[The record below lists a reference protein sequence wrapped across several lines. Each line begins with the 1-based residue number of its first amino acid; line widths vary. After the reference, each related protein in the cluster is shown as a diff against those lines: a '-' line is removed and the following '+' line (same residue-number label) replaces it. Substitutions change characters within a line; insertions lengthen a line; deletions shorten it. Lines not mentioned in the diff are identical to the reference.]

1 MLPLHRVIGLA
12 AVHPVAIDAD
22 AHATNGPPPTI
33 LARPGAG
40 PPLGP
45 PGARPW
51 DLPVAVNG
59 WGPMT
64 PPLPP
69 EQLPLDPPLAS
80 PAGPLALTPGAAAEV
95 LWQRLQAD
103 RWPVPRAAL
112 PADAA
117 LVGGAVRDGL
127 LDRLAERPD
136 LDLVVGDDAIG
147 LCRRLAQEHGGCAV
161 VLDPQRDIARLVV
174 RGWSLDLA
182 RRCCGSLAADLARRD
197 YRINAIALPL
207 GPGQP
212 LLDPLGGLADLE
224 ARQLV
229 AVGEANL
236 LDDPLRLLRGIRL
249 AAQLDFGLETGTWA
263 WIQRHHQRLAG
274 VAGERVLAELD
285 KLAAAPLGHRGLLQA
300 LAAGLLQAW
309 GADGQAAAALEWLSP
324 EQAETSGLT
333 PEERQQALPVAR
345 LARLFDAKALGG
357 LRASRKLQQR
367 CQRLRQWWQRL
378 ESGAPGQEP
387 NQDPGAPQALDP
399 GPAIAALSEPERL
412 ALQLQL
418 EPDLPALLLA
428 WPAPLART
436 WLERW
441 RNPGDPLFHPSP
453 PLDGRSLQTELG
465 LAPSRRLG
473 ELLDQLMLE
482 RAFGRIG
489 NREQALIWS
498 RQALGPGNTPG

>member
-1 MLPLHRVIGLA
+1 MTTPLTPGQ
-12 AVHPVAIDAD
+12 
-22 AHATNGPPPTI
+22 GPLEPS
-33 LARPGAG
+33 
-40 PPLGP
+40 LG
-45 PGARPW
+45 
-51 DLPVAVNG
+51 
-59 WGPMT
+59 
-64 PPLPP
+64 
-69 EQLPLDPPLAS
+69 S
-80 PAGPLALTPGAAAEV
+80 PAGPLALTPEAAAEL
-95 LWQRLQAD
+95 LWQRLHAD

-136 LDLVVGDDAIG
+136 LDLVVGTDAIG
-147 LCRRLAQEHGGCAV
+147 LCRRLAQVHGGCAV

-182 RRCCGSLAADLARRD
+182 RRCGGSLAADLARRD
-197 YRINAIALPL
+197 YRLNAIALPL
-207 GPGQP
+207 GPGEP
-212 LLDPLGGLADLE
+212 LLDPLGGLADLQ

-249 AAQLDFGLETGTWA
+249 AAQLDFNLEAGTWT
-263 WIQRHHQRLAG
+263 WIQRHHQRLAS

-285 KLAAAPLGHRGLLQA
+285 KLATAPGGHQGLQQA
-300 LAAGLLQAW
+300 LAAGLLQPW
-309 GADGQAAAALEWLSP
+309 GADARAGAALGQLSP
-324 EQAETSGLT
+324 EQAQTCGLN
-333 PEERQQALPVAR
+333 PEEEQLALPLAR
-345 LARLFDAKALGG
+345 LARLFDAKALEG

-378 ESGAPGQEP
+378 EPGAPGQEP
-387 NQDPGAPQALDP
+387 DLDLEGPQGLDP
-399 GPAIAALSEPERL
+399 GPAIAALTEPERL
-412 ALQLQL
+412 ALQRQL
-418 EPDLPALLLA
+418 EEDLPALLLA
-428 WPAPLART
+428 WPGPLAHA

-441 RNPGDPLFHPSP
+441 RNPNDPLFHPRS

-473 ELLDQLMLE
+473 DLLDQLMLE

-489 NREQALIWS
+489 DREQALAWC
-498 RQALGPGNTPG
+498 RQALGQANTPG

>member
-1 MLPLHRVIGLA
+1 LA
-12 AVHPVAIDAD
+12 
-22 AHATNGPPPTI
+22 T
-33 LARPGAG
+33 
-40 PPLGP
+40 
-45 PGARPW
+45 
-51 DLPVAVNG
+51 
-59 WGPMT
+59 
-64 PPLPP
+64 
-69 EQLPLDPPLAS
+69 
-80 PAGPLALTPGAAAEV
+80 PAGQLALTPGAAAEL

-147 LCRRLAQEHGGCAV
+147 LCRRLAQDHGGCAV

-182 RRCCGSLAADLARRD
+182 RRCGGSLAADLARRD

-207 GPGQP
+207 GPGEP

-249 AAQLDFGLETGTWA
+249 AAQLDFGLETATWA
-263 WIQRHHQRLAG
+263 WIQRHHQRLAS

-285 KLAAAPLGHRGLLQA
+285 KLAAAPLGHRGLRQA
-300 LAAGLLQAW
+300 LAAGLLQPW
-309 GADGQAAAALEWLSP
+309 GADPQAAAALGRLCP

-333 PEERQQALPVAR
+333 PEEQQLALPLAR
-345 LARLFDAKALGG
+345 LARLFDAKALEG

-378 ESGAPGQEP
+378 ESGAPRQEADLDLEGP
-387 NQDPGAPQALDP
+387 LGLDP
-399 GPAIAALSEPERL
+399 GPAIAALTEPERL
-412 ALQLQL
+412 ALQRQL
-418 EPDLPALLLA
+418 EEDLPALLLA
-428 WPAPLART
+428 WPAPLAHA

-441 RNPGDPLFHPSP
+441 RNPHDPLFHPRP

-482 RAFGRIG
+482 QAFGRIG
-489 NREQALIWS
+489 DREQALIWS
-498 RQALGPGNTPG
+498 RQALGQGNTPG

>member
-1 MLPLHRVIGLA
+1 
-12 AVHPVAIDAD
+12 
-22 AHATNGPPPTI
+22 
-33 LARPGAG
+33 
-40 PPLGP
+40 
-45 PGARPW
+45 
-51 DLPVAVNG
+51 
-59 WGPMT
+59 MT
-64 PPLPP
+64 PPLTPG
-69 EQLPLDPPLAS
+69 QGPLEPPLVS
-80 PAGPLALTPGAAAEV
+80 PAGPLALTPGATAEV

-182 RRCCGSLAADLARRD
+182 RRGGGSLAADLARRD
-197 YRINAIALPL
+197 YRIHAIALPR
-207 GPGQP
+207 GPGEP
-212 LLDPLGGLADLE
+212 LIDPLGGLADLE

-249 AAQLDFGLETGTWA
+249 AAQLDFGLETATWA
-263 WIQRHHQRLAG
+263 WIQRHHQRLAS

-300 LAAGLLQAW
+300 LAAGLLQPW
-309 GADGQAAAALEWLSP
+309 GADPQAAAALGRLSP

-333 PEERQQALPVAR
+333 PEEQQLALPLTR
-345 LARLFDAKALGG
+345 LARLFDAKALEG

-378 ESGAPGQEP
+378 EPGAPGQEP
-387 NQDPGAPQALDP
+387 DLDLEGPLGLDP
-399 GPAIAALSEPERL
+399 GTAIAALTEPERL
-412 ALQLQL
+412 ALQRQL
-418 EPDLPALLLA
+418 EEDLPALLLA
-428 WPAPLART
+428 WPAPLAHA

-441 RNPGDPLFHPSP
+441 RNPQDPLFHPRP

-473 ELLDQLMLE
+473 DLLDQLMLE

-489 NREQALIWS
+489 DRGQALAWC
-498 RQALGPGNTPG
+498 RQALGQANTPG